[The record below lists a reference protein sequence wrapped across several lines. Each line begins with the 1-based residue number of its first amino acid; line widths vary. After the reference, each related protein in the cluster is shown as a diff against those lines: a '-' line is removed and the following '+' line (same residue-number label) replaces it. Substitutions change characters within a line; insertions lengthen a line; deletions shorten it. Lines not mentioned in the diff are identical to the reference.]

1 MRKKKNIPIIVSIIL
16 IMFITVGYSAFN
28 TNISLKVKGNIK
40 EDYFTF
46 NGVTVKLE
54 ESGLYKENSTYIYKG
69 SNPNNYIIFNNE
81 NYRILSINEDKT
93 IKIIRETPIT
103 DKINYDQCHEG
114 YNVTILTNRYNAD
127 GYCQDSNGCNWY
139 GSSSSTYDNLGNTV
153 SEITIDGKIYKLP
166 EEDALVN
173 QYLNSTNRYKESG
186 YYSTLSET
194 AKNQIISHVFNIG
207 PVTDSSTALAEEE
220 AYKWKGNIGLA
231 SVSDY
236 LNSKLDNSS
245 YMHNIYSW
253 YWLINPVKGTN
264 AQQTGVSIYQ
274 YNLNT
279 TGYVY
284 WGIGTSVG
292 IVPVVYLKSDIKLS
306 GDGSENNKFKLK
318 Y

>member
-220 AYKWKGNIGLA
+220 AYK
-231 SVSDY
+231 
-236 LNSKLDNSS
+236 
-245 YMHNIYSW
+245 
-253 YWLINPVKGTN
+253 
-264 AQQTGVSIYQ
+264 
-274 YNLNT
+274 
-279 TGYVY
+279 
-284 WGIGTSVG
+284 
-292 IVPVVYLKSDIKLS
+292 
-306 GDGSENNKFKLK
+306 
-318 Y
+318 